1 MTEQER
7 FETILKKKNIPTNLQ
22 ADGRYHNLFA
32 YWMWEGWQAAIESRD
47 LVYKLSDYTG
57 VTVEQN
63 AGCDSDKG
71 AAIVNRKPMTEVEAM
86 QIVSTRPYGTLV
98 NSLHYAIRE
107 TELFHGIGK

>member
-1 MTEQER
+1 MTEQEK
-7 FETILKKKNIPTNLQ
+7 FEAWYAKRYGCHPSKNND
-22 ADGRYHNLFA
+22 ARDHALFDC
-32 YWMWEGWQAAIESRD
+32 WQAAIESRD
-47 LVYKLSDYTG
+47 LICKLSDYTG

-71 AAIVNRKPMTEVEAM
+71 AAIVSRKPMTEVEAM

-107 TELFHGIGK
+107 TELFHGIEK